1 VGPVVLA
8 HFQNPAQA
16 EAMRL
21 LSDVLRT
28 KRRCLIP
35 TSTILGAYH
44 VMTRYIRVES
54 AFAADALTR
63 TLSTRSPS
71 FYPDIEVDVAN
82 RALSLASGFRIESW
96 DGYLVAVAEKEGA
109 PVIYS
114 TDEELSKKVRS
125 IKVINPFPEDVYR
138 EYKDWMRDNL
148 SR

>member
-1 VGPVVLA
+1 
-8 HFQNPAQA
+8 
-16 EAMRL
+16 
-21 LSDVLRT
+21 
-28 KRRCLIP
+28 
-35 TSTILGAYH
+35 
-44 VMTRYIRVES
+44 MTRYIRVEP

-71 FYPDIEVDVAN
+71 FYPDVGVDVAN

-96 DGYLVAVAEKEGA
+96 DGYLVAMAEKEGA

-114 TDEELSKKVRS
+114 TDEEFSKKVRS